1 MKIKQSKEWYLRMAE
16 LEEGCD
22 ISAGKPIFYPPE
34 ALDLSTPAKPKRP
47 RKPKADTTAKKRRTT
62 TAKSRG

>member
-1 MKIKQSKEWYLRMAE
+1 MKIKQSKDWFLRMAK
-16 LEEGCD
+16 LEEGCE

-34 ALDLSTPAKPKRP
+34 TLDLVSPAKPKRP
-47 RKPKADTTAKKRRTT
+47 RKPKARTTATKRRAT

>member
-1 MKIKQSKEWYLRMAE
+1 MKIKQSKEWYQRMAK

-22 ISAGKPIFYPPE
+22 ISAGKPIFYPSE
-34 ALDLSTPAKPKRP
+34 ALELESTAKPKRP
-47 RKPKADTTAKKRRTT
+47 RKPKPGTTATKRRTT